1 MWFECEL
8 LFDAE
13 EHCMTRQKQLRGRL
27 GNTLIADLVP

>member
-8 LFDAE
+8 LFVTK